1 MSNTHANLNLDH
13 RRAGIRRTA
22 WIMAAVALTIF
33 VLFFVQ
39 QAFWR

>member
-1 MSNTHANLNLDH
+1 MNQQAASTNLDH

-22 WIMAAVALTIF
+22 WIMAAVAVTIF

>member
-1 MSNTHANLNLDH
+1 MNNSHANLNLDQ
-13 RRAGIRRTA
+13 RRGIRRTA
-22 WIMAAVALTIF
+22 LIMAAIALTIF

>member
-1 MSNTHANLNLDH
+1 MHQQTASTNLDQ
-13 RRAGIRRTA
+13 RRGIRRTA
-22 WIMAAVALTIF
+22 LIMAAIALTIF

>member
-1 MSNTHANLNLDH
+1 MNNSHANSNLDQ
-13 RRAGIRRTA
+13 RRGIRRTA
-22 WIMAAVALTIF
+22 LIMAAVALTIF

>member
-1 MSNTHANLNLDH
+1 MNHPTASTNLDQ
-13 RRAGIRRTA
+13 RRGVRRTA
-22 WIMAAVALTIF
+22 WIMAAIALTIF

>member
-1 MSNTHANLNLDH
+1 MSNTQASTNPDQ
-13 RRAGIRRTA
+13 RRGIRRTA
-22 WIMAAVALTIF
+22 WIMAAVASTIF

>member
-1 MSNTHANLNLDH
+1 MDNPQTSLQLDQ
-13 RRAGIRRTA
+13 RRGIRRTA
-22 WIMAAVALTIF
+22 WIMAAIASTIL

>member
-1 MSNTHANLNLDH
+1 MNQQAANVNLD
-13 RRAGIRRTA
+13 RRRGIRRTA
-22 WIMAAVALTIF
+22 WIMAAVASTIF

>member
-1 MSNTHANLNLDH
+1 MNQQTASTNPDQ
-13 RRAGIRRTA
+13 RRGIRRTV
-22 WIMAAVALTIF
+22 WIMAAVALTMF

>member
-1 MSNTHANLNLDH
+1 MSNLQANLNLDQ
-13 RRAGIRRTA
+13 RRGVRRTA
-22 WIMAAVALTIF
+22 WIMAAIALTIF